1 MFQSSTED
9 RSDRPRVC
17 VIGAGSSGITA
28 CQNLDERGVGFS
40 CFEKGSDVGG
50 IWRYRNDNGMSA
62 AYRSLHINTSR
73 EMMEYSAFPMP
84 VDYPD
89 YPGHAEI
96 AAYFEDFVDHFGL
109 RDRIEFNTE
118 VVSVEPVES
127 GWMVTVEGP
136 EGRRT
141 ESFTDVMVCNGHH
154 WNPRWPEP
162 AFPGAD
168 GFTGEQI
175 HSHDYKTP
183 EILEGK
189 TVLILGIGNSAT
201 DIAVESSR
209 VADRTLLA
217 MRRGAWIVPKY
228 IFGIPTDRLTT
239 FAPMTRMPLGVQS
252 AMMRLTLRLTQ
263 GRITDSGLPMPDHRP
278 LHAHPTV
285 SDELL
290 GRLGHGDITVKPNID
305 RFEGGTVFFEDGSSE
320 DVDVVIFCTGYRITF
335 PFLDS
340 SVIDVT
346 DNQVE
351 LYKRVVP
358 VDRPGLY
365 FIGLVQPLGPIMPL
379 SEAQASWVADLIA
392 GQGALPD
399 RSEMARDIALERSAM
414 DRRYVSSKRHTIQVD
429 FDRYLRTIGRER
441 RRSRD
446 RVRLPA

>member
-1 MFQSSTED
+1 
-9 RSDRPRVC
+9 

-28 CQNLDERGVGFS
+28 CQNLDERGVEFS

-429 FDRYLRTIGRER
+429 FDRYLRTIGRAR
-441 RRSRD
+441 GRPRD

>member
-1 MFQSSTED
+1 
-9 RSDRPRVC
+9 

-28 CQNLDERGVGFS
+28 CQNLDERGVEFS
-40 CFEKGSDVGG
+40 CVEKGSDVGG

-109 RDRIEFNTE
+109 RDRVEFNTE

-290 GRLGHGDITVKPNID
+290 GRLGHGDITV
-305 RFEGGTVFFEDGSSE
+305 
-320 DVDVVIFCTGYRITF
+320 
-335 PFLDS
+335 
-340 SVIDVT
+340 
-346 DNQVE
+346 
-351 LYKRVVP
+351 
-358 VDRPGLY
+358 
-365 FIGLVQPLGPIMPL
+365 
-379 SEAQASWVADLIA
+379 
-392 GQGALPD
+392 
-399 RSEMARDIALERSAM
+399 
-414 DRRYVSSKRHTIQVD
+414 
-429 FDRYLRTIGRER
+429 
-441 RRSRD
+441 
-446 RVRLPA
+446 

>member
-28 CQNLDERGVGFS
+28 CQNLDERGVEFS

>member
-1 MFQSSTED
+1 M
-9 RSDRPRVC
+9 
-17 VIGAGSSGITA
+17 IGAGSSGITA
-28 CQNLDERGVGFS
+28 CQNLDERGVEFS

-379 SEAQASWVADLIA
+379 AEAQASWVADLIA
-392 GQGALPD
+392 GAGALPD

>member
-1 MFQSSTED
+1 MFQSSTDD

-28 CQNLDERGVGFS
+28 CQNLDERGVEFS

-379 SEAQASWVADLIA
+379 AEAQASWVADLIA

>member
-1 MFQSSTED
+1 
-9 RSDRPRVC
+9 

-28 CQNLDERGVGFS
+28 CQNLDERGVEFS

-379 SEAQASWVADLIA
+379 AEAQASWVADLIA

>member
-1 MFQSSTED
+1 
-9 RSDRPRVC
+9 
-17 VIGAGSSGITA
+17 
-28 CQNLDERGVGFS
+28 
-40 CFEKGSDVGG
+40 
-50 IWRYRNDNGMSA
+50 MSA

>member
-1 MFQSSTED
+1 M
-9 RSDRPRVC
+9 
-17 VIGAGSSGITA
+17 IGAGSSGITA
-28 CQNLDERGVGFS
+28 CQNLDERGVEFS

-118 VVSVEPVES
+118 VVSVEPVET

-285 SDELL
+285 SEELL

-441 RRSRD
+441 RRSCD

>member
-1 MFQSSTED
+1 M
-9 RSDRPRVC
+9 
-17 VIGAGSSGITA
+17 IGAGSSGITA
-28 CQNLDERGVGFS
+28 CQNLDERGVEFS

-109 RDRIEFNTE
+109 RDRVEFNTE

-127 GWMVTVEGP
+127 GWMVTVAGP

>member
-1 MFQSSTED
+1 
-9 RSDRPRVC
+9 

-28 CQNLDERGVGFS
+28 CQNLDERGVEFS

>member
-1 MFQSSTED
+1 M
-9 RSDRPRVC
+9 
-17 VIGAGSSGITA
+17 IGAGSSGITA

-141 ESFTDVMVCNGHH
+141 ESFADVMVCNGHH

>member
-1 MFQSSTED
+1 M
-9 RSDRPRVC
+9 
-17 VIGAGSSGITA
+17 IGAGSSGITA
-28 CQNLDERGVGFS
+28 CQNLDERGVEFS

-379 SEAQASWVADLIA
+379 AEAQASWVADLIA

-441 RRSRD
+441 RRARD

>member
-1 MFQSSTED
+1 M
-9 RSDRPRVC
+9 
-17 VIGAGSSGITA
+17 IGAGSSGITA
-28 CQNLDERGVGFS
+28 CQNLDERGVEFS

-127 GWMVTVEGP
+127 GWMVTVAGP

-379 SEAQASWVADLIA
+379 AEAQASWVADLIA
-392 GQGALPD
+392 GAGALPD

>member
-28 CQNLDERGVGFS
+28 CQNLDERGVEFS

-127 GWMVTVEGP
+127 GWMVTVAGP

-239 FAPMTRMPLGVQS
+239 FAPMSRMPLGVQS

>member
-1 MFQSSTED
+1 M
-9 RSDRPRVC
+9 
-17 VIGAGSSGITA
+17 IGAGSSGITA
-28 CQNLDERGVGFS
+28 CQNLDERGVEFS

-127 GWMVTVEGP
+127 GWMVTVAGP

>member
-1 MFQSSTED
+1 
-9 RSDRPRVC
+9 
-17 VIGAGSSGITA
+17 
-28 CQNLDERGVGFS
+28 
-40 CFEKGSDVGG
+40 
-50 IWRYRNDNGMSA
+50 
-62 AYRSLHINTSR
+62 
-73 EMMEYSAFPMP
+73 MMEYSAFPMP

-127 GWMVTVEGP
+127 GWMVTVAGP

>member
-28 CQNLDERGVGFS
+28 CQNLDERGVEFS

-379 SEAQASWVADLIA
+379 AEAQASWVADLIA
-392 GQGALPD
+392 GAGALPD

>member
-1 MFQSSTED
+1 M
-9 RSDRPRVC
+9 
-17 VIGAGSSGITA
+17 IGAGSSGITA
-28 CQNLDERGVGFS
+28 CQNLDERGVEFS

>member
-1 MFQSSTED
+1 
-9 RSDRPRVC
+9 

-28 CQNLDERGVGFS
+28 CQNQDERGVEFS

-127 GWMVTVEGP
+127 GWMVTVAGP

>member
-1 MFQSSTED
+1 M
-9 RSDRPRVC
+9 
-17 VIGAGSSGITA
+17 IGAGSSGITA
-28 CQNLDERGVGFS
+28 CQNLDERGVEFS

-127 GWMVTVEGP
+127 DWMVTVEGP

-379 SEAQASWVADLIA
+379 AEAQASWVADLIA
-392 GQGALPD
+392 GAGALPD

>member
-1 MFQSSTED
+1 
-9 RSDRPRVC
+9 

-28 CQNLDERGVGFS
+28 CQNLDERGVEFS

-127 GWMVTVEGP
+127 GWMVTVAGP

>member
-1 MFQSSTED
+1 
-9 RSDRPRVC
+9 
-17 VIGAGSSGITA
+17 
-28 CQNLDERGVGFS
+28 
-40 CFEKGSDVGG
+40 
-50 IWRYRNDNGMSA
+50 
-62 AYRSLHINTSR
+62 
-73 EMMEYSAFPMP
+73 
-84 VDYPD
+84 
-89 YPGHAEI
+89 
-96 AAYFEDFVDHFGL
+96 
-109 RDRIEFNTE
+109 
-118 VVSVEPVES
+118 
-127 GWMVTVEGP
+127 
-136 EGRRT
+136 
-141 ESFTDVMVCNGHH
+141 
-154 WNPRWPEP
+154 
-162 AFPGAD
+162 
-168 GFTGEQI
+168 
-175 HSHDYKTP
+175 
-183 EILEGK
+183 
-189 TVLILGIGNSAT
+189 
-201 DIAVESSR
+201 
-209 VADRTLLA
+209 
-217 MRRGAWIVPKY
+217 
-228 IFGIPTDRLTT
+228 
-239 FAPMTRMPLGVQS
+239 MTRMPLGVQS

>member
-1 MFQSSTED
+1 M
-9 RSDRPRVC
+9 
-17 VIGAGSSGITA
+17 IGAGSSGITA

>member
-1 MFQSSTED
+1 
-9 RSDRPRVC
+9 
-17 VIGAGSSGITA
+17 
-28 CQNLDERGVGFS
+28 
-40 CFEKGSDVGG
+40 
-50 IWRYRNDNGMSA
+50 
-62 AYRSLHINTSR
+62 
-73 EMMEYSAFPMP
+73 
-84 VDYPD
+84 
-89 YPGHAEI
+89 
-96 AAYFEDFVDHFGL
+96 
-109 RDRIEFNTE
+109 
-118 VVSVEPVES
+118 
-127 GWMVTVEGP
+127 MVTVEGP

-379 SEAQASWVADLIA
+379 AEAQASWVADLIA
-392 GQGALPD
+392 GAGALPD

>member
-1 MFQSSTED
+1 
-9 RSDRPRVC
+9 

-28 CQNLDERGVGFS
+28 CQNLDERGVEFS

-379 SEAQASWVADLIA
+379 AEAQASWVADLIA
-392 GQGALPD
+392 GAGALPD

>member
-1 MFQSSTED
+1 M
-9 RSDRPRVC
+9 
-17 VIGAGSSGITA
+17 IGAGSSGITA

-118 VVSVEPVES
+118 VVSVEPVET

-379 SEAQASWVADLIA
+379 AEAQASWVADLIA
-392 GQGALPD
+392 GAGALPD

>member
-1 MFQSSTED
+1 M
-9 RSDRPRVC
+9 
-17 VIGAGSSGITA
+17 IGAGSSGITA

-358 VDRPGLY
+358 VDSPGLY

-379 SEAQASWVADLIA
+379 AEAQASWVADLIA
-392 GQGALPD
+392 GAGALPD

>member
-1 MFQSSTED
+1 M
-9 RSDRPRVC
+9 
-17 VIGAGSSGITA
+17 IGAGSSGITA
-28 CQNLDERGVGFS
+28 CQNLDERGVEFS

-379 SEAQASWVADLIA
+379 AEAQASWVADLIA